1 MIITHGNRILGL
13 GNDPEKK
20 DISNFQLMVQ
30 EKLPHEEFMQDR
42 VQLSKHTLEEKV
54 PLPNPAYSLR

>member
-1 MIITHGNRILGL
+1 METGFWGL
-13 GNDPEKK
+13 EMTLKKK

-30 EKLPHEEFMQDR
+30 EKLPHEEFVQDR